1 MKFTIMMLAS
11 RYGLAVM
18 WLVFLV
24 VLLVIELITV
34 GLTTI
39 WLAGGALV
47 AFILAAMGV
56 NLWVQIIV
64 FLIVLIYFTRP
75 LALKY
80 LNPRQTRT
88 NSDELIGEIVK
99 VTERID
105 NRAAV
110 GRALAKG
117 MEWSARAV
125 SDDLVI
131 EAGTL
136 VKVLRIEGV
145 KLIVDPSWKNDR
157 KYAAPLCR
165 TYGRTAL

>member
-39 WLAGGALV
+39 WLAGGALI

-64 FLIVLIYFTRP
+64 FLIVSFVLIYFTRP
-75 LALKY
+75 FALKY

-131 EAGTL
+131 ETDTL

-145 KLIVDPSWKNDR
+145 KLIVEPVSMEQQ
-157 KYAAPLCR
+157 
-165 TYGRTAL
+165 

>member
-1 MKFTIMMLAS
+1 MNFTIILLSS
-11 RYGLAVM
+11 RYGLAIM
-18 WLVFLV
+18 WLVLLV
-24 VLLVIELITV
+24 LLLVIELITV

-39 WLAGGALV
+39 WLAGGALA

-64 FLIVLIYFTRP
+64 FLIVSFLLVYFTRP
-75 LALKY
+75 FALKY
-80 LNPRQTRT
+80 LKPRQTRT
-88 NSDELIGEIVK
+88 NSDELIGETVK

-105 NRAAV
+105 NRAAA
-110 GRALAKG
+110 GRALARG

-131 EAGTL
+131 EADTL

-145 KLIVDPSWKNDR
+145 KLIVEPIHAEQES
-157 KYAAPLCR
+157 
-165 TYGRTAL
+165 